1 MARKLHRKYVLVV
14 VLEGSDDRN
23 EGRRFQRTSIDFKRL
38 RGGTVSHRAELHM
51 VPLSSRANEQNGNEP
66 WHAVHTRYRH
76 EKVVDELLTREGFE
90 TFLPLYMVVHR
101 WKDRT
106 KKLSVPLFP
115 NYVFVRGVGGH
126 TLRILKT
133 PGVCSIV
140 GSVGRPG
147 VLPDSEIAA
156 IRQVVDNSLPV
167 EPHPFL
173 TSGDWVRIQAGPL
186 AGLEGILVRTQN
198 RIRFLLSLETLGR
211 SVAVEIENG
220 SRQMRIPSTKSSAN
234 TFIFEYLAGP
244 GNSPHERPARV
255 GTAKSR

>member
-1 MARKLHRKYVLVV
+1 MLP
-14 VLEGSDDRN
+14 S
-23 EGRRFQRTSIDFKRL
+23 
-38 RGGTVSHRAELHM
+38 
-51 VPLSSRANEQNGNEP
+51 SSRANEKNGNEP
-66 WHAVHTRYRH
+66 WHALHTRYRH
-76 EKVVDELLTREGFE
+76 EKLVDDLLTRQGFE
-90 TFLPLYMVVHR
+90 TFLPLYTVVHR

-156 IRQVVDNSLPV
+156 IRQVVDHSLPV

-173 TSGDWVRIQAGPL
+173 TSGDWVRIQSGPL
-186 AGLEGILVRTQN
+186 AGLEGILVRTQD
-198 RIRFLLSLETLGR
+198 RLRFLLSLEALGQ
-211 SVAVEIENG
+211 SVAVEIGNDN
-220 SRQMRIPSTKSSAN
+220 RQMRIPRGKSAGN
-234 TFIFEYLAGP
+234 TFNFEYVTEPEKSWDRAP
-244 GNSPHERPARV
+244 RI
-255 GTAKSR
+255 GTANSR